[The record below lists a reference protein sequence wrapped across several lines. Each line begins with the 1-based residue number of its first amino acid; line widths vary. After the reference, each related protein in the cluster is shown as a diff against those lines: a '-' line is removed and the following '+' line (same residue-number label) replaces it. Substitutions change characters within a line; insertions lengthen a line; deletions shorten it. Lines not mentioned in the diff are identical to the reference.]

1 MAKACTV
8 YRYDV
13 KGAGRLPQDG
23 CEPEIDLG
31 LNRISKEDS
40 LMMGM
45 MGTTLNG
52 MGGMMQGG
60 AGMFQEMV
68 ATMGIVMGVSV
79 LLLIGLV
86 VLVVLAIVWLARDL
100 RSRSHG
106 PGGDASA
113 STRS

>member
-1 MAKACTV
+1 
-8 YRYDV
+8 
-13 KGAGRLPQDG
+13 
-23 CEPEIDLG
+23 
-31 LNRISKEDS
+31 
-40 LMMGM
+40 MMGM

-68 ATMGIVMGVSV
+68 ATMGIVMGFSV

-100 RSRSHG
+100 RSRS
-106 PGGDASA
+106 PRAGGDASG